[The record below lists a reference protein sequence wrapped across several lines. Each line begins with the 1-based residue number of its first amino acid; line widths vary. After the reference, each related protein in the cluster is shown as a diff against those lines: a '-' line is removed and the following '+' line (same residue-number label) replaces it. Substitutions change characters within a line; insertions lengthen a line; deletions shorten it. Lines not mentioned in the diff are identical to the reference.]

1 MRSDGAG
8 TFDYFIEF
16 FINVLPNLLRYQIMD
31 AIEVP
36 IRAKIQNEFNQINV
50 ERLIR
55 SKIPDIEQMS
65 RSSTLNLD
73 LDLDQFEL

>member
-1 MRSDGAG
+1 M
-8 TFDYFIEF
+8 
-16 FINVLPNLLRYQIMD
+16 LRYQIMD

-36 IRAKIQNEFNQINV
+36 IRGKIQSEFNQINV

-65 RSSTLNLD
+65 KKSTVNLD
-73 LDLDQFEL
+73 KFEL